1 MSTLLAELVAINGAH
16 LEIRQRGVGEPVVF
30 VHGAMGDECA
40 AIVREPLLINQYHVI
55 DYHRRGYGRSENPGK
70 NMSIAQ
76 EATDLYAIL
85 RHLGLQRVHLV
96 GQSYGGVVLLQM
108 ALDHPESVQS
118 LALLEPALPSVMLN
132 SPEFQAIGAKA
143 GGLYQAGDK
152 PGAMDAFGQAV
163 GGADFRTRFDRT
175 LPPGYFERWVADADT
190 VFQGDMA
197 ALPAWNFGK
206 EDAARITQPVL
217 NVVGATTNS
226 FFKDIY
232 ETIKSWLPQAENYV
246 VADSPH
252 CILQAQPKVIAE
264 RLTAFFTSHPRSRT
278 LSAGSA

>member
-1 MSTLLAELVAINGAH
+1 MSTQLAELVEINGAH
-16 LEIRQRGVGEPVVF
+16 LEIRKRGVGEPVVF

-55 DYHRRGYGRSENPGK
+55 DYHRRGYGRSENPAK

-76 EATDLYAIL
+76 EAADLYAIL
-85 RHLGLQRVHLV
+85 QHLGLQRVHLV

-108 ALDHPESVQS
+108 ALDHPETVQT
-118 LALLEPALPSVMLN
+118 LALLEPALPSIMLN

-143 GGLYQAGDK
+143 GGLYQTGDK
-152 PGAMDAFGQAV
+152 SGAIDAFGQAV
-163 GGADFRTRFDRT
+163 GGADYRTRLDRT

-190 VFQGDMA
+190 VFLGDMA

-217 NVVGATTNS
+217 NIVGGKTNS
-226 FFKDIY
+226 FFRDIF
-232 ETIKSWLPQAENYV
+232 ETIKIWLPQAENYV

-252 CILQAQPKVIAE
+252 CILQAQPKEIAE
-264 RLTAFFTSHPRSRT
+264 RLTRFFASHP
-278 LSAGSA
+278 LPK